1 MVHTNSGFLQKLSGC
16 TRVHSCPM
24 LGPPVVPAEVSLIV
38 GTYGFLAFFLFLKVS
53 VPGFELRVDYEVMA
67 RLCCFG
73 AGCSDVSPT
82 FDRFPR
88 LFFWATDILA
98 SLEFLSITFVF
109 QSLIQQDTDFFLFIS
124 QINLR
129 FLLRFSFF
137 FILSSYS

>member
-1 MVHTNSGFLQKLSGC
+1 MSYARSARGSSGG
-16 TRVHSCPM
+16 
-24 LGPPVVPAEVSLIV
+24 
-38 GTYGFLAFFLFLKVS
+38 LADCWDLRISRLFLFLKVS
-53 VPGFELRVDYEVMA
+53 VPGFELRVDYEDMA

>member
-1 MVHTNSGFLQKLSGC
+1 
-16 TRVHSCPM
+16 M

-53 VPGFELRVDYEVMA
+53 VPGFELRVDYEDMA

-88 LFFWATDILA
+88 LFLGHGYTSISRIFVNY
-98 SLEFLSITFVF
+98 FCVSITN
-109 QSLIQQDTDFFLFIS
+109 TT
-124 QINLR
+124 R
-129 FLLRFSFF
+129 
-137 FILSSYS
+137 Y